1 MQGEQLVLLLITEP
15 GWRGNSYLET
25 THCASAWDMASLQ
38 ALQVC
43 SPLTP
48 KCTVLSAAALAVGIE
63 MASLSLFLAERG
75 LLSSRFHRL
84 SSALPLHPP
93 PWASCH
99 LGCELL
105 AALAGWWPRALQAL
119 HSPHSRLGASL
130 PRVVCARPYTFF

>member
-1 MQGEQLVLLLITEP
+1 MKDLAVQGPRESSNLLQNDFRIWSTVISWAFVLLITEP
-15 GWRGNSYLET
+15 GWRGDSYVET
-25 THCASAWDMASLQ
+25 TQCASAWDMASLQ

-48 KCTVLSAAALAVGIE
+48 KCTVLSVAALAVGTE
-63 MASLSLFLAERG
+63 MASPSLFLAERG

-105 AALAGWWPRALQAL
+105 AALAGW
-119 HSPHSRLGASL
+119 
-130 PRVVCARPYTFF
+130 